1 MIHTSL
7 HDKYKFLHTSIGHPY
22 KLTIAYTQ
30 KARHQYHRHKMNNEL
45 IVLWTPEYKK
55 SKKLLTV
62 NVGQREGINE
72 SKCVNIPLGIG
83 EVSIVLQS
91 HPVVITYY

>member
-1 MIHTSL
+1 MININFCITYTS
-7 HDKYKFLHTSIGHPY
+7 TGHPY

-91 HPVVITYY
+91 HPVVILTYN